1 MKKIFLLLSF
11 IVFTVFISCQTEPE
25 PEIFTGVDS
34 ITIVNKSD
42 TKLTIE
48 SVETFE
54 SYGRSDSS
62 CWMEVGSKGKRID
75 EITVNYVL
83 SPGQSKTIEFP
94 YEYTIVE
101 EKIEEGEKSVCGGKS
116 DDYTLYYDTY
126 CEYINRVDLV
136 KLNCTYGDNMYPP
149 FAWEDRINNTFD
161 DFDPD
166 AADNPLLSE
175 RYLYLNGSVSLEF
188 KSYTDSKF
196 KTVYCLVLNK

>member
-25 PEIFTGVDS
+25 PEPEIVTGVDL

-94 YEYTIVE
+94 YEYNKNGFPIKRT
-101 EKIEEGEKSVCGGKS
+101 
-116 DDYTLYYDTY
+116 
-126 CEYINRVDLV
+126 DLV

-175 RYLYLNGSVSLEF
+175 RYLCPYSSGSRLLEF
-188 KSYTDSKF
+188 RSYTDSQL
-196 KTVYCLVLNK
+196 KTVYCLVSVYK

>member
-11 IVFTVFISCQTEPE
+11 IVFTVFISCQTESEPEPE
-25 PEIFTGVDS
+25 PEIVTGVDL

-48 SVETFE
+48 SLETFE
-54 SYGRSDSS
+54 ASGGYYVLGGRWYSATYI
-62 CWMEVGSKGKRID
+62 GKCID

-94 YEYTIVE
+94 YEYSRNGYRT
-101 EKIEEGEKSVCGGKS
+101 
-116 DDYTLYYDTY
+116 
-126 CEYINRVDLV
+126 DLV
-136 KLNCTYGDNMYPP
+136 KLNCTYGDNMYP
-149 FAWEDRINNTFD
+149 FAWGGD

-175 RYLYLNGSVSLEF
+175 RYLCPHKGSGSVSLEF

-196 KTVYCLVLNK
+196 KTVYCLVTNKQ

>member
-1 MKKIFLLLSF
+1 MKKMFLLLSF
-11 IVFTVFISCQTEPE
+11 IVFTVFISCQTESEPEPE
-25 PEIFTGVDS
+25 PEIVTGVDL

-48 SVETFE
+48 SLETFE
-54 SYGRSDSS
+54 VSDDDYVSGGRWYSAT
-62 CWMEVGSKGKRID
+62 KIGKCID

-94 YEYTIVE
+94 YEYNKNGFPIKRT
-101 EKIEEGEKSVCGGKS
+101 
-116 DDYTLYYDTY
+116 
-126 CEYINRVDLV
+126 DLV
-136 KLNCTYGDNMYPP
+136 KLNCTYGDNMSP
-149 FAWEDRINNTFD
+149 FAWMNDSWSD

-175 RYLYLNGSVSLEF
+175 RYLCPHKEGSGSVSLEF

-196 KTVYCLVLNK
+196 KTVYCLVTNKQ